1 MAATIVI
8 RDPHIRRRVASV
20 MKQRKQKTL
29 SRTAQDLILERLVTL
44 EKTQPAPPAKAAAAA
59 PGERP

>member
-20 MKQRKQKTL
+20 MKERKQKTL
-29 SRTAQDLILERLVTL
+29 SKTARDLILERLVTL
-44 EKTQPAPPAKAAAAA
+44 EKPQPAPPAG
-59 PGERP
+59 PGRS